1 MAYSFNGSTVT
12 FPTTAT
18 TDRLGTMTDMN
29 LKDSAAKIQVTVAN
43 GSKHTYEAGLPDA
56 EITIDIMGSGATA
69 VTIGAT
75 GILTLNW
82 NSGQTNTYSN
92 AVCVER
98 SISGG
103 IDSPVKTTLTF
114 APAP

>member
-1 MAYSFNGSTVT
+1 MAYSFNGSYVT
-12 FPTTAT
+12 FPTSST
-18 TDRLGTMTDMN
+18 TDKLGTMTDLG
-29 LKDSAAKIQVTVAN
+29 LKDSAAKIQVTTAN
-43 GSKHTYEAGLPDA
+43 GVKHLYEAGLPDA
-56 EITIDIMGSGATA
+56 EITIDIIGAGATA
-69 VTIGAT
+69 CTIGAT
-75 GILTLNW
+75 GILTLVW

-103 IDSPVKTTLTF
+103 IDSPIKTTLTF